1 MPTYYIN
8 PEFGYKN
15 DDCDFTI
22 LDCDSD
28 VIEAKNVSEA
38 KKKAVRN

>member
-8 PEFGYKN
+8 PEFEYIDN
-15 DDCDFTI
+15 DGGFTI

>member
-22 LDCDSD
+22 LDCDSN
-28 VIEAKNVSEA
+28 VIEAKML
-38 KKKAVRN
+38 VRLKRKL

>member
-8 PEFGYKN
+8 TEFEYKN
-15 DDCDFTI
+15 DGGSFTI

-28 VIEAKNVSEA
+28 VIETKNVSEA